1 MTIAEASILFGAA
14 VIGGTLNA
22 VAGGGSFVT
31 FPALVFTGVPPI
43 TSNATST
50 VALWP
55 GSIASTAAYRNE
67 FNAERRL
74 LAQLGTSSLIGGVVG
89 AILLLKTP
97 QATFDRLVPL
107 LLLLAT
113 VLFTFGGSLTKR
125 LRGHFADDAE
135 SSARST
141 AGIVALQFVVG
152 IYGGY
157 FGGGLG
163 IIILAILAILGMTS
177 LHRMN
182 ALKTLLQACVNGVAV
197 LTFVVASA
205 VSWPQALVMIAGAI
219 VGGYGAAHYARR
231 VEQRIIRSCVTV
243 VGFAMTIYF
252 FVR

>member
-1 MTIAEASILFGAA
+1 MTITEAVILFVAA
-14 VIGGTLNA
+14 VVGGTLNA

-31 FPALVFTGVPPI
+31 FPALVFTGIPPI
-43 TSNATST
+43 TANATST

-55 GSIASTAAYRNE
+55 GSIASAAAYRNE
-67 FNAERRL
+67 FNAERRTLIL
-74 LAQLGTSSLIGGVVG
+74 LGSSSLIGGVIG

-125 LRGHFADDAE
+125 LRGHFADNAE
-135 SSARST
+135 PTTRST
-141 AGIVALQFVVG
+141 VLIVAVQFVVG

-163 IIILAILAILGMTS
+163 IIILAVLAILGMTS

-197 LTFVVASA
+197 LTFIVANA
-205 VSWPQALVMIAGAI
+205 VTWPQALVMIVGSI

-231 VEQRIIRSCVTV
+231 VDPRIIRGCVTV

>member
-1 MTIAEASILFGAA
+1 MTLAEVGILFGAA
-14 VIGGTLNA
+14 VVGGTLNA

-67 FNAERRL
+67 FSAERRL
-74 LAQLGTSSLIGGVVG
+74 LIQLGTSSLIGGVVG
-89 AILLLKTP
+89 AVLLLRTP
-97 QATFDRLVPL
+97 ETTFERLVPL

-113 VLFTFGGSLTKR
+113 VLFTFGGALTGR
-125 LRGHFADDAE
+125 LRGHFAADAE
-135 SSARST
+135 PSAFST
-141 AGIVALQFVVG
+141 GAIVAVQFVVG

-163 IIILAILAILGMTS
+163 IIILAILAVLGMTS

-205 VSWPQALVMIAGAI
+205 VTWPQALVMIAGAI
-219 VGGYGAAHYARR
+219 AGGYGAAHYARR
-231 VEQRIIRSCVTV
+231 VDQRIIRSGVTV

-252 FVR
+252 FLR

>member
-1 MTIAEASILFGAA
+1 MTIAEVVILFVAA
-14 VIGGTLNA
+14 VVGGTLNA

-43 TSNATST
+43 TANATST

-55 GSIASTAAYRNE
+55 GSIASTAAYRKE

-74 LAQLGTSSLIGGVVG
+74 LILLGSSSLIGGVIG

-113 VLFTFGGSLTKR
+113 VLFTFGGSFTKR

-135 SSARST
+135 PTTRST
-141 AGIVALQFVVG
+141 VGIIIIQFLVG

-163 IIILAILAILGMTS
+163 IIILAVLAILGMTS

-197 LTFVVASA
+197 LTFVVANA
-205 VSWPQALVMIAGAI
+205 VTWPQALVMIAGSI

-231 VEQRIIRSCVTV
+231 VDPRIIRGGVTI